1 MERFGLHFTTNN
13 KKDTHIHLLQLEEG
27 ALKGFSLHVEPK
39 HLTKV
44 FFQCLF
50 RMVEDSWICPH
61 IFLYTFKTRPFSMG
75 NNSLGPP
82 RWYRRE
88 LKAATLPSSVHLRQA
103 SILLDTISNSIWF
116 YISLFKNPALK
127 SALLK
132 AWKRALWNRVASYSV
147 NVFDRMTNTGEDVV
161 R

>member
-1 MERFGLHFTTNN
+1 
-13 KKDTHIHLLQLEEG
+13 
-27 ALKGFSLHVEPK
+27 
-39 HLTKV
+39 
-44 FFQCLF
+44 
-50 RMVEDSWICPH
+50 
-61 IFLYTFKTRPFSMG
+61 MG

-82 RWYRRE
+82 RWYKRE